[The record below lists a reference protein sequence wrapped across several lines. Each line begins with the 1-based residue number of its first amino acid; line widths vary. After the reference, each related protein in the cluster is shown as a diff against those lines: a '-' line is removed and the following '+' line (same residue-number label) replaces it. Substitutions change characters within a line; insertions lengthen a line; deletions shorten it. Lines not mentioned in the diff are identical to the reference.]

1 MASRNQYRLEIC
13 TNRLGLVWLRLK
25 PPRGGEII
33 LSGEMLSS
41 KSGARRTAN
50 RMSQGLARGV
60 KVIEVFEG
68 PKDFEEPKA

>member
-1 MASRNQYRLEIC
+1 MATRNQYRLEIC
-13 TNRLGLVWLRLK
+13 TNRLGVVWLRLK

-33 LSGEMLSS
+33 MSGEMLGS
-41 KSGARRTAN
+41 KPSARRTAD
-50 RMSQGLARGV
+50 RMAQGLTRGI